1 MNIGLILLLGS
12 FLVGA
17 DKENSEKPTEQPKS
31 NNQKITLNEMVVTKN
46 NQDDLSETKPN
57 NREPIQNKNIS
68 PSIVNRSPSLRG

>member
-31 NNQKITLNEMVVTKN
+31 NNEKITLKEFK
-46 NQDDLSETKPN
+46 
-57 NREPIQNKNIS
+57 
-68 PSIVNRSPSLRG
+68 